1 MNEKKMNL
9 IGNVIKIGLIAIGV
23 ILSFMIIFGP
33 NVNAGKEVVEKFR
46 DGFEMSAAINF
57 MLITLGAC
65 IAIIIGFYVL
75 LLITD
80 FKKAIK
86 SMIGILLFAALYF
99 ILSMIGSS
107 DTSETLALRNPV
119 ADATI
124 DSTHAG
130 LVCVI
135 IGLGVAGVTLIWSFV
150 RKFFL

>member
-9 IGNVIKIGLIAIGV
+9 IGNVIKLSLIAIGV
-23 ILSFMIIFGP
+23 ILSLMIISGP
-33 NVNAGKEVVEKFR
+33 NVNAGKEAVETFR
-46 DGFEMSAAINF
+46 DGFKLSAAMNF
-57 MLITLGAC
+57 ILIILAIC
-65 IAIIIGFYVL
+65 ILVIIAFYVL

-86 SMIGILLFAALYF
+86 SMIGVILFAVLYF

>member
-9 IGNVIKIGLIAIGV
+9 IGNVIKLSLIAIGV
-23 ILSFMIIFGP
+23 ILSLLIISGP
-33 NVNAGKEVVEKFR
+33 NVNAGKEAVETFR
-46 DGFEMSAAINF
+46 DGFKLSAAMNF
-57 MLITLGAC
+57 ILIILAIC
-65 IAIIIGFYVL
+65 ILIIVAFYVL

-86 SMIGILLFAALYF
+86 SMIGVILFAVLYF

>member
-33 NVNAGKEVVEKFR
+33 NVNAGKEAVEKFR
-46 DGFEMSAAINF
+46 DGMELSAAINF
-57 MLITLGAC
+57 ILIILGVC

-86 SMIGILLFAALYF
+86 SMIGILLFAVLYF
-99 ILSMIGSS
+99 ILNMIGSS